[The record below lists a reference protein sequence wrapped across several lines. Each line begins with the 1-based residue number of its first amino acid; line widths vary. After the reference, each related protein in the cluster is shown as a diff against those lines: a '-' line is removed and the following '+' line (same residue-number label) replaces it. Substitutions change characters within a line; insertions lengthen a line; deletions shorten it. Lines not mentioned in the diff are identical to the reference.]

1 LLQDQLSAG
10 TAGGD
15 PAGGVRPAGAEKVVF
30 DYKIRDSEDERLL
43 ATGHSVQVFMDTNYQ
58 LVWDN
63 PPFYLEWKKKWNQ
76 L

>member
-1 LLQDQLSAG
+1 M
-10 TAGGD
+10 
-15 PAGGVRPAGAEKVVF
+15 VF
-30 DYKIRDSEDERLL
+30 DYEIRYPEDERLL